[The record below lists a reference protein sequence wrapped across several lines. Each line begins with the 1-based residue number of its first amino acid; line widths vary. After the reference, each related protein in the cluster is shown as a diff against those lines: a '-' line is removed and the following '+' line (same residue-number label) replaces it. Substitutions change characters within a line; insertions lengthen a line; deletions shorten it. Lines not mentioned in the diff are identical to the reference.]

1 MTMFDPIEPP
11 DGFTLPLSSAHL
23 AWQLDM
29 IGWSDGEL
37 ARRLNVA
44 PTKVSKWRRGK
55 SNIPNQVALW
65 LETLAQMVTSIPNP
79 IGWCPDKTMGRQHHA
94 GTKLAPG
101 PFAPQAFFRSDGEG
115 SP

>member
-1 MTMFDPIEPP
+1 MTMFDPVEPP
-11 DGFTLPLSSAHL
+11 DGFTLPLSSVHL

-44 PTKVSKWRRGK
+44 PNKVSRWRLGK

-65 LETLAQMVTSIPNP
+65 LETLACIVTSIPNP
-79 IGWCPDKTMGRQHHA
+79 IGWCPDKTVGRQHHT

-101 PFAPQAFFRSDGEG
+101 PFAPQAFFRPDGER